1 MRAYGLRCVGFIAA
15 GLAFAASATVA
26 RAGDSWFASSVLS
39 YQPAPGQFVNSAQ
52 YNDPARAMGA
62 PTGGGTVNP
71 DNTGAVT
78 LGGFGGSI
86 VLGFDR
92 PIQNDAR
99 NPMGLDF
106 IIFGNASYVSG
117 NPNRRFAECAVVEVS
132 RDDNNNGIADDAWYL
147 IPGSH
152 LAGPFDASLHSVTW
166 DNDPGNSTYPPAL
179 ASWLPPGTPALPA
192 SFVWSTTT
200 HRLPTAVFGGSAVL
214 SNPHG
219 QEATTEG
226 VWGYADHTPTLLLGD
241 MNGDN
246 QIEDIEIAPEDFY
259 TVPDDPMVVGISAG
273 SGGGDAFDIAWAVD
287 AATGQPAALDRINFV
302 RITNP
307 VDALLGPVGE
317 WSAEIDAVAIVR
329 PLADPADFDGNGTVA
344 VADIFAF
351 LAAWFAGDPRADL
364 DGTPGIGVSD
374 IFAFL
379 AMWFAA

>member
-1 MRAYGLRCVGFIAA
+1 
-15 GLAFAASATVA
+15 
-26 RAGDSWFASSVLS
+26 
-39 YQPAPGQFVNSAQ
+39 
-52 YNDPARAMGA
+52 
-62 PTGGGTVNP
+62 
-71 DNTGAVT
+71 
-78 LGGFGGSI
+78 
-86 VLGFDR
+86 
-92 PIQNDAR
+92 
-99 NPMGLDF
+99 
-106 IIFGNASYVSG
+106 
-117 NPNRRFAECAVVEVS
+117 
-132 RDDNNNGIADDAWYL
+132 
-147 IPGSH
+147 
-152 LAGPFDASLHSVTW
+152 
-166 DNDPGNSTYPPAL
+166 
-179 ASWLPPGTPALPA
+179 
-192 SFVWSTTT
+192 
-200 HRLPTAVFGGSAVL
+200 
-214 SNPHG
+214 
-219 QEATTEG
+219 
-226 VWGYADHTPTLLLGD
+226 

-246 QIEDIEIAPEDFY
+246 QIEDVEIAPEDFY

-287 AATGQPAALDRINFV
+287 AATGQPAALDRIDFV